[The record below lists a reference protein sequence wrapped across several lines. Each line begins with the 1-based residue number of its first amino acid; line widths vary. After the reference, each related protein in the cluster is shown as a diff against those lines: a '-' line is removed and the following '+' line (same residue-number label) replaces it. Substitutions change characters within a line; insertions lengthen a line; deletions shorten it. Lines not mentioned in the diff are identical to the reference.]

1 MKSLFLTAGALAL
14 GLMASFGAAA
24 AGGGHVPFSY
34 APDPGNTASLQRGA
48 RNFTAYCA
56 ACHSMSLMRYSRIG
70 EDLDIPEEM
79 LKANLMFNTD
89 STGDTMHAA
98 SAPGAANWFGQKPP
112 DLSLTARARTPS
124 WVYSYL
130 MSFYVDD
137 SRPLGAN
144 NTVLAGASM
153 PHVLWELQGWQ
164 VKPEKAEGDDAA
176 HADDHGGG
184 HGSGHG
190 GASPNGLELATEGE
204 LTPKEYQAFVG
215 DIVNFMAY
223 AAEPGR
229 LERQQLGV
237 KVMLFLLVFTFL
249 AYLLKKEY
257 WRDVH

>member
-34 APDPGNTASLQRGA
+34 SPDPSNTPSLQRGA

-56 ACHSMSLMRYSRIG
+56 ACHSMNLLRYSRMAA
-70 EDLDIPEEM
+70 DLDIPEEM
-79 LKANLMFNTD
+79 LQANLMFNTE
-89 STGDTMHAA
+89 STGDTMRAA
-98 SAPGAANWFGQKPP
+98 SSADAANWFGQKPP
-112 DLSLTARARTPS
+112 DLSLTARSRTPS

-130 MSFYVDD
+130 MSFYVDE
-137 SRPLGAN
+137 SRPLGVN
-144 NTVLAGASM
+144 NTVLEGASM

-164 VKPEKAEGDDAA
+164 IKPEAKEGDDAA
-176 HADDHGGG
+176 HEDDHGA
-184 HGSGHG
+184 GHG
-190 GASPNGLELATEGE
+190 GGSPNGLELATEGQ

-215 DIVNFMAY
+215 DLVNFMAY

-229 LERQQLGV
+229 IGRQQLGV
-237 KVMLFLLVFTFL
+237 KVMLFLFLFTFL